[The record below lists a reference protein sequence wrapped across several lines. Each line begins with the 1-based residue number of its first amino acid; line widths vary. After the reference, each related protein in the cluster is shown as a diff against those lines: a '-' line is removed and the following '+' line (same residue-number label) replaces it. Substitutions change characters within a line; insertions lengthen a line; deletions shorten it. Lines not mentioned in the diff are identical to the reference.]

1 VGPGGG
7 SITFEPD
14 TRVDPGVLIRYVQ
27 QNSRTHR
34 LDGGTKLRF
43 TLPLEK
49 DEKRFEAVQA
59 SLDALAKPAPSAEPR
74 KQRAKG

>member
-1 VGPGGG
+1 
-7 SITFEPD
+7 D

-43 TLPLEK
+43 TLSLEK
-49 DEKRFEAVQA
+49 DEKRFEAVQTL
-59 SLDALAKPAPSAEPR
+59 LDALTKPAPAPAAEPR